1 MPDPQ
6 IHATCKVQSTA
17 CVHPHLSALIPLS
30 FSSRRTP
37 VHSQLC
43 QMLVGT
49 SLGLVSAPL
58 LPAGH
63 APRTVVT
70 ENLLLNFTS
79 ASLNETYWHVQ
90 IINHLFCYKQ
100 PWNFRLFNLLHCFC
114 IKTKAIWHY
123 TRIFSKRMGTWKPEH
138 TTTAVWA
145 NLVWI
150 LCLGVLILMEEMVS
164 GHVVSRPPWQ
174 ANKKEKSCS
183 SVKSLGIGTVLA
195 C

>member
-1 MPDPQ
+1 MRRRDAAPRRIPSRVEAPLHSSHPIRKPLQQESKIPVPLVAAQSRFLCVPMPDPQ

-79 ASLNETYWHVQ
+79 TSLNETYWHVQ

-123 TRIFSKRMGTWKPEH
+123 TRIFSKRMGT
-138 TTTAVWA
+138 
-145 NLVWI
+145 
-150 LCLGVLILMEEMVS
+150 
-164 GHVVSRPPWQ
+164 
-174 ANKKEKSCS
+174 
-183 SVKSLGIGTVLA
+183 
-195 C
+195 